1 MDVRL
6 NRMDWLLDDEFDPDR
21 GGEVKHD
28 VAPIDQ
34 LRQERLVV
42 HRIDEVLEAGP
53 SFQVSDVVD
62 RPGRQV
68 VEDEHV
74 VTLRQH
80 RFRKMRAD
88 EAGPSRPGPRPT
100 KSRRLP
106 AMGAGVPAESRWVWA
121 VGLPAVAQPRD
132 PFGERAIVG
141 DDGAAVAERAEVLR
155 RIKTEG
161 RPTATTMRN
170 SA

>member
-21 GGEVKHD
+21 RGEVKHD

-88 EAGPSRPGPRPT
+88 EAGPSRNQRAHSYCPFVNADT
-100 KSRRLP
+100 AAATSSTS
-106 AMGAGVPAESRWVWA
+106 ASSSAG
-121 VGLPAVAQPRD
+121 
-132 PFGERAIVG
+132 
-141 DDGAAVAERAEVLR
+141 
-155 RIKTEG
+155 
-161 RPTATTMRN
+161 
-170 SA
+170 